1 MKGLSCS
8 LFNKRPDF
16 LFYPP
21 DPTKMW
27 GVAEIVH
34 NEYVRRKTI
43 QEIEKMRQLHKDDQQ
58 VRNCVLTQLS
68 DRSRTIFDV
77 LQAYEMCTKKQ

>member
-1 MKGLSCS
+1 
-8 LFNKRPDF
+8 
-16 LFYPP
+16 
-21 DPTKMW
+21 
-27 GVAEIVH
+27 
-34 NEYVRRKTI
+34 
-43 QEIEKMRQLHKDDQQ
+43 MRQLHKDDQQ